1 MKWKVV
7 LMSLLVY
14 IVIVNYNNYYD
25 TIECIR
31 SLNKI
36 DYNSYRIVIVD
47 NNSTNN
53 SEQILRKTFPQYKI
67 IQTGANLGFAGGN
80 NIGIKEALA
89 SGAEYIL
96 LLNNDTTVEKDFLNK
111 MIECFERN
119 PEAGVVG
126 GKILNYN
133 NKDNIEYAGGHIN
146 FFKFISVHD
155 DFIKVDIDTE
165 VGFITGCLMLIKSE
179 TIKKVG
185 LLSEDYFMYYEDTD
199 FCTRVA
205 KAGYKMMYTPE
216 AVVYHKVSRASGEKE
231 SAFTI
236 KWNIRNRLIFMN
248 KNKHEVGT
256 IKFFLS
262 CLYFY
267 TTRIVRYFFYLMKSD
282 KERAKAIIEGIN
294 EGRKYIRLK

>member
-1 MKWKVV
+1 
-7 LMSLLVY
+7 MSPLVY

-31 SLNKI
+31 SLDKI
-36 DYNSYRIVIVD
+36 NYDCYRIVIVD
-47 NNSTNN
+47 NDSTND
-53 SEQILRKTFPQYKI
+53 SERILRKAFPTYKV
-67 IQTGANLGFAGGN
+67 IQTGVNLGFAGGS

-96 LLNNDTTVEKDFLNK
+96 LLNNDTIVEKDFLDK

-119 PEAGVVG
+119 PKAGVVG
-126 GKILNYN
+126 GKILNYY

-155 DFIKVDIDTE
+155 DFRKVDIDRE

-179 TIKKVG
+179 TINHVG
-185 LLSEDYFMYYEDTD
+185 FLYEDYFMYYEDTD

-216 AVVYHKVSRASGEKE
+216 AVIYHKVSRASGGNE
-231 SAFTI
+231 SAFSI

-248 KNKHEVGT
+248 KYKHEVGT
-256 IKFFLS
+256 ANFFIS

-267 TTRIVRYFFYLMKSD
+267 ITRLARYFFYLMKKD
-282 KERAKAIIEGIN
+282 NERANAVIEGIN